1 METSITLKLRAPV
14 ALLPLAL
21 LAVPAHAFAAGNERI
36 NAERAA
42 IHPVTKARELNAW
55 LARVPR
61 TREFPTDLDP
71 TLRAEGRTFLIEM
84 SSAPGCLPCGD
95 LWARLLRFGH
105 AYGWQVRTIPSS
117 EALLRSGR
125 LGLPWV
131 GHPVLWVRP
140 ANDPVRL
147 VPAAIGTDHDENLRR
162 NIYLAAK
169 ILTGVRPEIG
179 LRAMSKYTGIVAPSG
194 AAATSPQRRGS

>member
-1 METSITLKLRAPV
+1 MVS
-14 ALLPLAL
+14 LPLAL
-21 LAVPAHAFAAGNERI
+21 LTVSTPAHGTGNDKAK
-36 NAERAA
+36 AERAA
-42 IHPVTKARELNAW
+42 IHPVTTPRELSAW

-71 TLRAEGRTFLIEM
+71 TLRAEGGTFVVEM

-95 LWARLLRFGH
+95 LWARLLRFGRS
-105 AYGWQVRTIPSS
+105 YGWQVRTISS
-117 EALLRSGR
+117 SDALLRSGL

-140 ANDPVRL
+140 TNDPARL

-162 NIYLAAK
+162 NIYLATK
-169 ILTGVRPEIG
+169 MLTGVRPDIG
-179 LRAMSKYTGIVAPSG
+179 LRAMSKYTGIVAPS
-194 AAATSPQRRGS
+194 AAASTTPKRKGG

>member
-1 METSITLKLRAPV
+1 METSITFKIRPTV
-14 ALLPLAL
+14 ALWPLAL
-21 LAVPAHAFAAGNERI
+21 LAIPAQAPAAGNDRVK
-36 NAERAA
+36 AERAA
-42 IHPVTKARELNAW
+42 IHPVTQARELNAW

-61 TREFPTDLDP
+61 TREFPSDLDA
-71 TLRAEGRTFLIEM
+71 TLRAEAQTFVVEV

-117 EALLRSGR
+117 EALVRSGR

-169 ILTGVRPEIG
+169 IMTGVRPEIG
-179 LRAMSKYTGIVAPSG
+179 LHAMSKYTGIVAPSG
-194 AAATSPQRRGS
+194 AVTTSPQRKGS